1 MQFQKRKSVCWNKAK
16 AQGEEKMSKPSKE
29 CEYRMQGMIYALN
42 IAKKDGVDA
51 LESDIRKRGFTRAP
65 LKFSQKDIDEFIE
78 FMSKNLY
85 VTSQTVWFMALNTTF
100 GFGKKRLNRLKES
113 FDKLTREVMDF
124 DYLGNH
130 YATLEDYAVY
140 LNGQYGMGIDVERA
154 EMCQESSTADRTQK
168 RMANVDELIRVLKE
182 NGFGSAAE
190 FIEKKI

>member
-1 MQFQKRKSVCWNKAK
+1 
-16 AQGEEKMSKPSKE
+16 MSKPSKE
-29 CEYRMQGMIYALN
+29 FEYRMQGMIYALN
-42 IAKKDGVDA
+42 IAKKDGVDG
-51 LESDIRKRGFTRAP
+51 LEADIRKRGFTRAP

-140 LNGQYGMGIDVERA
+140 LNGQYGMGIDVERTS
-154 EMCQESSTADRTQK
+154 MCQESSTADKTQK
-168 RMANVDELIRVLKE
+168 KMANVDELIRMLKE
-182 NGFGSAAE
+182 NGFDSAAE

>member
-1 MQFQKRKSVCWNKAK
+1 
-16 AQGEEKMSKPSKE
+16 MSKPSKE
-29 CEYRMQGMIYALN
+29 FEYRMQGMIYALN
-42 IAKKDGVDA
+42 IAKKDGVDG
-51 LESDIRKRGFTRAP
+51 LEADIRKRGFTRAP

-140 LNGQYGMGIDVERA
+140 LNGQYGMGIDVERTS
-154 EMCQESSTADRTQK
+154 MCQESSTADRTQK

>member
-1 MQFQKRKSVCWNKAK
+1 
-16 AQGEEKMSKPSKE
+16 MSKPSKE
-29 CEYRMQGMIYALN
+29 FEYRMQGMIYALN
-42 IAKKDGVDA
+42 IAKKDGVDG
-51 LESDIRKRGFTRAP
+51 LEADIRKRGFTRAP
-65 LKFSQKDIDEFIE
+65 LKFSQKEIDEFIE

-140 LNGQYGMGIDVERA
+140 LNDRYGMGIDVERA

-168 RMANVDELIRVLKE
+168 RIANVDELIRVLKE
-182 NGFGSAAE
+182 NGFDSAAE

>member
-1 MQFQKRKSVCWNKAK
+1 MQFQKTDFLLKRRRENGGKK
-16 AQGEEKMSKPSKE
+16 KMSKTSKE
-29 CEYRMQGMIYALN
+29 FEYLMQGMIYDLK
-42 IAKKDGVDA
+42 ITKKDGVDG
-51 LESDIRKRGFTRAP
+51 LEADIRKRGFTRAP

-140 LNGQYGMGIDVERA
+140 LNGQYGMGIDVERTS
-154 EMCQESSTADRTQK
+154 MCQESSTADKAQK
-168 RMANVDELIRVLKE
+168 KMANVDELIRVLKE
-182 NGFGSAAE
+182 NGFDSAAE
-190 FIEKKI
+190 FIEQKI